1 MNDSQNNQ
9 NNDFKNVNAVVI
21 GELRKDKI
29 GRPILVAELFVII
42 LIVMISLPFLS
53 SMLDDEN
60 SSLYKLLHGSST
72 PVVQTPTNKSEY
84 SDARVKQP
92 LNSQTSMKYG
102 SLILK
107 KFVLSRDKINVTIS
121 SYNGI
126 LNLDEEAYYLNL
138 YSSSDNL
145 LAHIKLVGEY
155 DNSEKQVSLT
165 SSGLSFNSDMSYKGM
180 VVEMKD
186 SDYPNVSMETDET
199 GIGSFICKKDNRSI
213 EYIFKNNYL
222 IGIKDNVIVNI
233 SSQETT
239 DDYLNLK
246 RIYDE
251 KASSLGSVATNEEGI
266 DGFTFSANMD
276 LENYRIPDGIKDY
289 EYYALDTE
297 AKIVHYTETGKGFDC
312 E

>member
-1 MNDSQNNQ
+1 MNDGQNNQ
-9 NNDFKNVNAVVI
+9 NNDFKNIKAVVI

-42 LIVMISLPFLS
+42 LIVMISLPFIS
-53 SMLDDEN
+53 SMLDNEN
-60 SSLYKLLHGSST
+60 SSLYKLFHGT
-72 PVVQTPTNKSEY
+72 PAKVTPQPVTKSEY
-84 SDARVKQP
+84 SDGKVKQP
-92 LNSQTSMKYG
+92 LNSQTSMKYN

-107 KFVLSRDKINVTIS
+107 KFILSGDKINVTLS
-121 SYNGI
+121 SYNGV

-145 LAHIKLVGEY
+145 LAHIKLIGEY
-155 DNSEKQVSLT
+155 DNSEKQVVLT
-165 SSGLSFNSDMSYKGM
+165 SSGLSFNTDMSYKGM
-180 VVEMKD
+180 VVEMQD
-186 SDYPNVSMETDET
+186 RDYPDVSMSTDES
-199 GIGSFICKKDNRSI
+199 GVGSITCKRDNRTI

-222 IGIKDNVIVNI
+222 IGIKDNVIVKV

-239 DDYLNLK
+239 DYLNLK

-251 KASSLGSVATNEEGI
+251 KASTLGNVATNEEGV
-266 DGFTFSANMD
+266 DGFTFNANMD
-276 LENYRIPDGIKDY
+276 LENYRIPNTIKDY

-297 AKIVHYTETGKGFDC
+297 AKVIHYAETGKGFDC

>member
-9 NNDFKNVNAVVI
+9 NNDFKNVNAIVI

-42 LIVMISLPFLS
+42 LIVMISLPFVS
-53 SMLDDEN
+53 SMLDNEN
-60 SSLYKLLHGSST
+60 SAIYKLLHGSPAAVT
-72 PVVQTPTNKSEY
+72 PQPIVKSEY
-84 SDARVKQP
+84 SDAKVKQP
-92 LNSQTSMKYG
+92 LNSQTSMKFN

-107 KFVLSRDKINVTIS
+107 KFIQSGDKINVTLS
-121 SYNGI
+121 SYNGV

-145 LAHIKLVGEY
+145 LAHIKLVGKY

-165 SSGLSFNSDMSYKGM
+165 SSGLSFNADMSYKGM
-180 VVEMKD
+180 VVEMQD
-186 SDYPNVSMETDET
+186 RDYPDVNITTDES
-199 GIGSFICKKDNRSI
+199 GIGSITCKRDNRSI

-222 IGIKDNVIVNI
+222 IGIKDNVTVKV
-233 SSQETT
+233 SSQGTS

-251 KASSLGSVATNEEGI
+251 KALNLGSVATNEEGI

-276 LENYRIPDGIKDY
+276 LENYRIPDTIKDY

-297 AKIVHYTETGKGFDC
+297 AKIIHYAETGKGFDC